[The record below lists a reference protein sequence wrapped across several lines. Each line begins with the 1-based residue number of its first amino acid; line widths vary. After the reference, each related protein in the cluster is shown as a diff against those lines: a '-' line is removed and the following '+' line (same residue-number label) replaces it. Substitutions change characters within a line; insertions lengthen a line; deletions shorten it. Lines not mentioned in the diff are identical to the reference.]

1 MIDKEWTHRGLAC
14 CVRHNPALGGI
25 PLGYVAVPDGH
36 PLRRDG
42 IDLDAYLD
50 THGGVT
56 FAGFLWDDPQ
66 HRWWVG
72 FDMGHMWLDLL
83 HRQRRWV
90 HEPPHRL

>member
-1 MIDKEWTHRGLAC
+1 MIDKEWMHRGLAC

-50 THGGVT
+50 SHGGVT
-56 FAGFLWDDPQ
+56 FAGFLWET
-66 HRWWVG
+66 RITAGGSGSTWG
-72 FDMGHMWLDLL
+72 TCGS
-83 HRQRRWV
+83 
-90 HEPPHRL
+90 ET